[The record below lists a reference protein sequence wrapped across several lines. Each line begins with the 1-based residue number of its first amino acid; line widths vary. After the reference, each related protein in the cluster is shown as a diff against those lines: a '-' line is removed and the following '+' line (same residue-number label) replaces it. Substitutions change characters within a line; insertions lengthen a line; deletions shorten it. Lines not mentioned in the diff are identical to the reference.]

1 MSEEERYI
9 TPLQVRDYIF
19 CPTILYQKYVRR
31 IMEPETEMMKEGK
44 EEYEKDKA
52 GAERRK
58 SILGEVRIEAEK
70 VLFEVPLKSEKYK
83 IMGVADAIYWKN
95 GKMHILE
102 IKYGNVKKPYPDH
115 ILQATTYA
123 IMAEETL
130 KQTAY
135 KIVLY
140 YKQSKLWHETTLTKQ
155 LKNYTTK
162 IIQKTH
168 EIIDG
173 KVVPQTKWTNK
184 CKTCWYNRI
193 CHQH

>member
-19 CPTILYQKYVRR
+19 CPTILYQKHVRR

-70 VLFEVPLKSEKYK
+70 VLFGVPLKSEKYM

-102 IKYGNVKKPYPDH
+102 IKYGDVKKPYPDH
-115 ILQATTYA
+115 ILQTATYA

-140 YKQSKLWHETTLTKQ
+140 YKQSKLWYERTLTKQ
-155 LKNYTTK
+155 LKNYAIK

-173 KVVPQTKWTNK
+173 KIIPQTKWTNK
-184 CKTCWYNRI
+184 CKTCWYSRI
-193 CHQH
+193 CHQS

>member
-1 MSEEERYI
+1 
-9 TPLQVRDYIF
+9 
-19 CPTILYQKYVRR
+19 
-31 IMEPETEMMKEGK
+31 
-44 EEYEKDKA
+44 
-52 GAERRK
+52 
-58 SILGEVRIEAEK
+58 
-70 VLFEVPLKSEKYK
+70 
-83 IMGVADAIYWKN
+83 
-95 GKMHILE
+95 ILE
-102 IKYGNVKKPYPDH
+102 IKYGDVKKPYPDH
-115 ILQATTYA
+115 ILQTATYA

-140 YKQSKLWHETTLTKQ
+140 YKQSKLWHERTLTKQ
-155 LKNYTTK
+155 LKNYSIK

-173 KVVPQTKWTNK
+173 KIIPQTKWTNK